1 MSSSAFSI
9 PNQLYTLSDSPIP
22 IYAGFGIALGLD
34 GRYNYKK
41 NEKLGVENGQAI
53 ILGTDGVW
61 ESHNSKGEMFGNKRV
76 YDIVRNNISGSA
88 KEITESIFKSL
99 KEFQEDCK
107 VEDDVTL
114 VVIKIDQN

>member
-1 MSSSAFSI
+1 
-9 PNQLYTLSDSPIP
+9 
-22 IYAGFGIALGLD
+22 
-34 GRYNYKK
+34 
-41 NEKLGVENGQAI
+41 
-53 ILGTDGVW
+53 
-61 ESHNSKGEMFGNKRV
+61 MFGNKRV